1 MRNSSTLFWLV
12 ACEALIALPAMV
24 GSFSFPARGLV
35 ATSTSGPTFRGTATI
50 VSSRQDDDIEPYV
63 GPVGNFADIEG
74 GIAVENLHLNVL
86 AGPSLVARGRG
97 LFLCIYNE
105 LDVDETDDEEED
117 ETVEEVIIPQGT
129 PLCGYSRGY
138 FSDAET
144 GDKSVF
150 FRFQEQSVHD
160 TAVFYNQQL
169 MTVVDAIW
177 YSFEE
182 RCKGDNKL
190 PKEDDILFGHIV
202 KIDHVNRQITVRADD
217 QFFSRI
223 FIPESNHDDGVQFSA
238 AYLGVYANDLAYD
251 PDSTREEYYKNSE
264 KNNILQLV
272 WRLAKDEKS
281 GMLVPTWPVVVAKKD
296 IRLVNTVPMEVGLE
310 YGFQYWDAYEK
321 LAYSE
326 HI

>member
-1 MRNSSTLFWLV
+1 
-12 ACEALIALPAMV
+12 MV
-24 GSFSFPARGLV
+24 DSFSFPACGLV
-35 ATSTSGPTFRGTATI
+35 ATSTSGPTFCRTVTI
-50 VSSRQDDDIEPYV
+50 FSSRQDDDIEPYV

-86 AGPSLVARGRG
+86 AGPSLVAQGRG

-105 LDVDETDDEEED
+105 LDVDETDEEEG

-144 GDKSVF
+144 GDKSVV

-177 YSFEE
+177 YTFEE
-182 RCKGDNKL
+182 RCKGGNKL

-202 KIDHVNRQITVRADD
+202 KIDQVNRQITVRADD
-217 QFFSRI
+217 QFFQGFSSRNRTMTMV
-223 FIPESNHDDGVQFSA
+223 FSSVQ
-238 AYLGVYANDLAYD
+238 L
-251 PDSTREEYYKNSE
+251 
-264 KNNILQLV
+264 
-272 WRLAKDEKS
+272 
-281 GMLVPTWPVVVAKKD
+281 TWEFM
-296 IRLVNTVPMEVGLE
+296 PM
-310 YGFQYWDAYEK
+310 
-321 LAYSE
+321 
-326 HI
+326 I